1 MISIIAIK
9 EWHMVSRNY
18 TMAVTLLSAL
28 VLSGIA
34 AAGSRLLY
42 RQEQQQRE
50 AANRQF
56 RQQWEQ
62 LRTDDP
68 HSAAHFGTYIFKP
81 LTPLSR
87 FDNGLAPF
95 TGNAMRIEAHV
106 QHNMATPPPGPAD
119 LYLRFGALT
128 PATVLQLFFPLFL
141 FFLCFNSYTQ
151 EKTSGTLRLQ
161 LIQGATL
168 RSIIRGKA
176 LLYLGIM
183 VTILLLSMLLYFP
196 MMATGSALP
205 CILLLVVSYGCYAGI
220 FVLLGLWL
228 STVARHAGQSLLL
241 LCGIWLC
248 WHILL
253 PRLAA
258 ATGEALYPLPSQ
270 PSVQE
275 KIDQA
280 IKTGI
285 DGNDPRDA
293 RTARLEQSVLQQYK
307 VSSLDQLP
315 VNFDAIRL
323 QADED
328 YTQRVYEKY
337 AVMTDSLIRL
347 QNSVQHYLVLADPY
361 LAIRGISMALCGTD
375 YEHQYHF
382 NQAAVQYRN
391 AFIRRLNN
399 AMADGGEQGHR
410 LYEQMPAFQYE
421 PPATIRVLR
430 KLWLPSLSLLLW
442 LMISISLLNRSARHA
457 SIQ

>member
-1 MISIIAIK
+1 MFRTIATK
-9 EWHMVSRNY
+9 EWHMVLRNH
-18 TMAVTLLSAL
+18 TMAIPLLSAL
-28 VLSGIA
+28 MLSGIA

-42 RQEQQQRE
+42 QQEQQQRE

-56 RQQWEQ
+56 RQQWE
-62 LRTDDP
+62 LLHTDDP

-87 FDNGLAPF
+87 FDSGLDPF

-106 QHNMATPPPGPAD
+106 QHNMATPPLSPTD
-119 LYLRFGALT
+119 VYLRFGAFT

-151 EKTSGTLRLQ
+151 EKTSGTLRLL
-161 LIQGATL
+161 LIQGATP
-168 RSIIRGKA
+168 RSIIRGKTM
-176 LLYLGIM
+176 LYLGIM
-183 VTILLLSMLLYFP
+183 VTMLLLSMLLYFP
-196 MMATGSALP
+196 MMATSNALP
-205 CILLLVVSYGCYAGI
+205 HILLLVVSYGCYAGI

-241 LCGIWLC
+241 LCSIWLC

-270 PSVQE
+270 PAIQE
-275 KIDQA
+275 KIDQD

-293 RTARLEQSVLQQYK
+293 RTARLEQTVLQQYK
-307 VSSLDQLP
+307 VSSIDQLP

-347 QNSVQHYLVLADPY
+347 QNNVQRYLTPADPY
-361 LAIRGISMALCGTD
+361 LAIRSISMALCGTD
-375 YEHQYHF
+375 YEHQHHF
-382 NQAAVQYRN
+382 SQAAGQYRN

-399 AMADGGEQGHR
+399 AMAYGGEQGHR
-410 LYEQMPAFQYE
+410 LYQQMPLFKYE
-421 PPATIRVLR
+421 PPATAQVLR
-430 KLWLPSLSLLLW
+430 DQWLPALSLLLW

>member
-1 MISIIAIK
+1 MFSIIAIK
-9 EWHMVSRNY
+9 EWHMVWRNY
-18 TMAVTLLSAL
+18 TVAITLLSAL

-56 RQQWEQ
+56 RQQWEL
-62 LRTDDP
+62 LRADDP

-87 FDNGLAPF
+87 FDSGLEPF

-106 QHNMATPPPGPAD
+106 QHTMATPPLTPAD
-119 LYLRFGALT
+119 VYLRFGALT
-128 PATVLQLFFPLFL
+128 PATVLQLFFPLLL

-168 RSIIRGKA
+168 RSILRGKA
-176 LLYLGIM
+176 LLYLVIM
-183 VTILLLSMLLYFP
+183 AAMLLLSMLLYFP
-196 MMATGSALP
+196 MMTTSGALP
-205 CILLLVVSYGCYAGI
+205 HILLLVVSYGSYAGI
-220 FVLLGLWL
+220 FVMLGLWL

-270 PSVQE
+270 PAIQE

-293 RTARLEQSVLQQYK
+293 RTARLEQAVLQQYK
-307 VSSLDQLP
+307 VSSPEQLP

-328 YTQRVYEKY
+328 YAQRVYEKY
-337 AVMTDSLIRL
+337 GAKIDSLVRL
-347 QNSVQHYLVLADPY
+347 QNNVQHYLVLADPY
-361 LAIRGISMALCGTD
+361 LAIRSISMALCGTD
-375 YEHQYHF
+375 YAHQYHF

-391 AFIRRLNN
+391 MFIRRLNN
-399 AMADGGEQGHR
+399 AMAYGGEQGR
-410 LYEQMPAFQYE
+410 SLYRQMPAFHYE
-421 PPATIRVLR
+421 PPATAQVLR
-430 KLWLPSLSLLLW
+430 GQWLPALSLLLW
-442 LMISISLLNRSARHA
+442 LIISISLLNRSAKHA

>member
-1 MISIIAIK
+1 MFRTIAIK
-9 EWHMVSRNY
+9 EWHMVLRNR

-42 RQEQQQRE
+42 QQEQQQRE
-50 AANRQF
+50 TANRQF

-62 LRTDDP
+62 LRADDP

-87 FDNGLAPF
+87 FDNGLESF
-95 TGNAMRIEAHV
+95 TGNSLRIEAHV
-106 QHNMATPPPGPAD
+106 QHQMATPPLEPGD
-119 LYLRFGALT
+119 VYLRFGALT
-128 PATVLQLFFPLFL
+128 PATVLQLFFPLLL

-151 EKTSGTLRLQ
+151 EKTSGTLRLM
-161 LIQGATL
+161 LIQGATPRHIL
-168 RSIIRGKA
+168 RGKA
-176 LLYLGIM
+176 AVYLGIM
-183 VTILLLSMLLYFP
+183 VLLLLLSMLLYFP
-196 MMATGSALP
+196 TMTTTGNLP
-205 CILLLVVSYGCYAGI
+205 RIGLLVITYSCYASI
-220 FVLLGLWL
+220 FVILGLWL
-228 STVARHAGQSLLL
+228 SAVARHAGQSLLL
-241 LCGIWLC
+241 LCSIWLC

-270 PSVQE
+270 PYLQE

-307 VSSLDQLP
+307 VSSPAQLP

-328 YTQRVYEKY
+328 YMQRVYEKY
-337 AVMTDSLIRL
+337 AAMTDSQIRR
-347 QNSVQHYLVLADPY
+347 QNSVQRYLAAADPY
-361 LAIRGISMALCGTD
+361 LAVRSISMALCGTD

-382 NQAAVQYRN
+382 YQAAGAYRN
-391 AFIRRLNN
+391 RFIRRLNQ
-399 AMADGGEQGHR
+399 AMAYGGAHERQ
-410 LYEQMPAFQYE
+410 LYQHAETFQYT
-421 PPATIRVLR
+421 PPATAQVLR
-430 KLWLPSLSLLLW
+430 GLWLPALSLLLW
-442 LMISISLLNRSARHA
+442 LLISISLLNRAARHA
-457 SIQ
+457 SI

>member
-1 MISIIAIK
+1 MFSIIAIK

-18 TMAVTLLSAL
+18 TMAITLLSAL
-28 VLSGIA
+28 VLSSIA

-42 RQEQQQRE
+42 RQEEQQRE

-62 LRTDDP
+62 LRADDP

-87 FDNGLAPF
+87 FDNGLEPF

-106 QHNMATPPPGPAD
+106 QHNMATPPLQPAD

-151 EKTSGTLRLQ
+151 EKNSGTLRLQ
-161 LIQGATL
+161 LVQGASL
-168 RSIIRGKA
+168 RSIIHGKA
-176 LLYLGIM
+176 LLYLSVM
-183 VTILLLSMLLYFP
+183 AVMLSLSMLLYFP
-196 MMATGSALP
+196 MMASGSAWP
-205 CILLLVVSYGCYAGI
+205 HILLLVVSYGCYAGI
-220 FVLLGLWL
+220 FGLLGLWL

-270 PSVQE
+270 PAVQE
-275 KIDQA
+275 KIDRA
-280 IKTGI
+280 IKSGI
-285 DGNDPRDA
+285 NGNDPRDA
-293 RTARLEQSVLQQYK
+293 RTARLEQATLQQYK
-307 VSSLDQLP
+307 VSSIDQLP
-315 VNFDAIRL
+315 INFDAVRL

-328 YTQRVYEKY
+328 YAQRVYEKY
-337 AVMTDSLIRL
+337 AAMTDSLIRL
-347 QNSVQHYLVLADPY
+347 QNSVQHYLALADPY
-361 LAIRGISMALCGTD
+361 LAIRSISMALCGTD

-382 NQAAVQYRN
+382 NQAATQYRN
-391 AFIRRLNN
+391 MFIRRLNN
-399 AMADGGEQGHR
+399 AMAHGGQQGR
-410 LYEQMPAFQYE
+410 QLYGQMPVFQYQ
-421 PPATIRVLR
+421 PPVTAQVLR
-430 KLWLPSLSLLLW
+430 KQWLPALSLLLW
-442 LMISISLLNRSARHA
+442 LMITISLLNRSARHA
-457 SIQ
+457 PIQ